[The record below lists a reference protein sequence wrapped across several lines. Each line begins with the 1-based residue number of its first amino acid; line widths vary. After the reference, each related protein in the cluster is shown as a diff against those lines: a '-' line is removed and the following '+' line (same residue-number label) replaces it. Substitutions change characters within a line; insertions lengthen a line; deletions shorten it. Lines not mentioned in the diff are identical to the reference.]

1 MPRFI
6 SLRGS
11 GCVTEFAMLFALTF
25 AIICGGLVIAHSSRV
40 GRVTLLDWTMLA
52 MGGMYGLGW
61 VLVLQ
66 VTAVGDS

>member
-1 MPRFI
+1 MLRFM

-11 GCVTEFAMLFALTF
+11 GCVIELATLFALTF

>member
-1 MPRFI
+1 MLRFM
-6 SLRGS
+6 SLRGN
-11 GCVTEFAMLFALTF
+11 GCVIELSTLFALTF